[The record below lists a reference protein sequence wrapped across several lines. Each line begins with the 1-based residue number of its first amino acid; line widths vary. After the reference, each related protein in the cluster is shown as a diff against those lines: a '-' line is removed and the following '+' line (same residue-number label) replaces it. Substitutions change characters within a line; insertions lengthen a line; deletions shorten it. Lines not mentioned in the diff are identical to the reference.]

1 MTTTTNYTEDNSA
14 TDNCTCIRTVCTY
27 AERLQNVRSPHS
39 YTHTTKSN
47 VLMCKS
53 VGAWVCVYVLA
64 YTWLGFYF
72 TSKLNCSHYVYS
84 AERERERARLHCRC
98 NFNLNSH
105 IYIVLYDV
113 DKYKKCSME
122 RERES
127 HMRKFDATTHI
138 HMHRHTMH
146 CIESWTSCTHCVRL
160 YVHTSSI
167 HVLIKWLCSALRY
180 IAHFP
185 YCDSVVNALFEH
197 NHMQNRTNQIWD
209 PNRMDNDLRKW
220 HENKICPDMEI
231 IEQIKHQ
238 RFGRQK
244 EKIAKAMQF
253 ARYW

>member
-1 MTTTTNYTEDNSA
+1 MSTNTKNVQWSERENLTCANSMQLRTYICIA
-14 TDNCTCIRTVCTY
+14 ILCIALSRERFAHTVYVCTC
-27 AERLQNVRSPHS
+27 
-39 YTHTTKSN
+39 THQAFMSWSN
-47 VLMCKS
+47 GC
-53 VGAWVCVYVLA
+53 
-64 YTWLGFYF
+64 
-72 TSKLNCSHYVYS
+72 
-84 AERERERARLHCRC
+84 
-98 NFNLNSH
+98 
-105 IYIVLYDV
+105 
-113 DKYKKCSME
+113 
-122 RERES
+122 
-127 HMRKFDATTHI
+127 
-138 HMHRHTMH
+138 
-146 CIESWTSCTHCVRL
+146 
-160 YVHTSSI
+160 
-167 HVLIKWLCSALRY
+167 ALRY

>member
-1 MTTTTNYTEDNSA
+1 MRLCA
-14 TDNCTCIRTVCTY
+14 CIY
-27 AERLQNVRSPHS
+27 MAG
-39 YTHTTKSN
+39 
-47 VLMCKS
+47 VLLHKQI
-53 VGAWVCVYVLA
+53 
-64 YTWLGFYF
+64 
-72 TSKLNCSHYVYS
+72 KLLTLRVFGW
-84 AERERERARLHCRC
+84 ERERARLHCRC

-167 HVLIKWLCSALRY
+167 FVLIKWLCSALRY